1 MKIITNAKI
10 TKGYEHW
17 KQMFE
22 ENEKLRQEYGL
33 NVLAYGHPKDNNE
46 EIYTVIDVESMDKMQ
61 EMLKLP
67 EMIKLRTEAGVDLD
81 TQKFILLE
89 GGNQDCVSKKYKL
102 KNIKNI
108 DTNKP
113 NLKVL
118 SIIEYSFLPTYL
130 FLIM

>member
-22 ENEKLRQEYGL
+22 ENENLRQEYGL
-33 NVLAYGHPKDNNE
+33 NVLDYGHPKDNNG
-46 EIYTVIDVESMDKMQ
+46 EIYTVIEVESMDKMQ

-89 GGNQDCVSKKYKL
+89 GGN
-102 KNIKNI
+102 
-108 DTNKP
+108 
-113 NLKVL
+113 
-118 SIIEYSFLPTYL
+118 
-130 FLIM
+130 

>member
-22 ENEKLRQEYGL
+22 GNENLRQEYGL

-46 EIYTVIDVESMDKMQ
+46 EIYTVIEVESMDKMQ

-89 GGNQDCVSKKYKL
+89 GGN
-102 KNIKNI
+102 
-108 DTNKP
+108 
-113 NLKVL
+113 
-118 SIIEYSFLPTYL
+118 
-130 FLIM
+130 